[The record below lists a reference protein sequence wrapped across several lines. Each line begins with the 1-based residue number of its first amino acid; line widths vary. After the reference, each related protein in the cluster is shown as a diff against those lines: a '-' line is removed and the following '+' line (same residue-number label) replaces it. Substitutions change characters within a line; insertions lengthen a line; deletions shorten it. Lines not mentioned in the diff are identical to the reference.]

1 MKKKLTLV
9 QSMMTYKLYA
19 DENGC
24 MYYVFRAQQ
33 GVLVDS
39 GEAVSPD
46 ELLGYTFS
54 DYHYYKLEN
63 ISDCPF
69 TTE

>member
-1 MKKKLTLV
+1 MNKKLTLV
-9 QSMMTYKLYA
+9 QSMMAYKLYA

-24 MYYVFRAQQ
+24 MYYVFVERP

-46 ELLGYTFS
+46 ELLGYTFV
-54 DYHYYKLEN
+54 DYHYNKIEN
-63 ISDCPF
+63 ISDSPF